1 MTGWSVLSGRG
12 SRLNVTMNCFP
23 PRLTSTR
30 YSVHSAKRRNVRA
43 GRGLTR
49 SRPERIQVVVRALL
63 AATLSQRD
71 WDRFIRA
78 RRAGGVGPSGKPVS
92 DRTVEYDLR
101 LVIAIFTWAGKSR
114 DERGRLLLDAKTPN
128 ENTCEPSGAW
138 GPARDTIQYQSSRS
152 RRRPRGSTKA
162 SRTPI
167 PSSGPAAKTRPA
179 QRFASRAPTSIRS
192 GWGGGGP
199 RRQRAARCPWPVCRG
214 PPVPRGGPRTG

>member
-1 MTGWSVLSGRG
+1 M
-12 SRLNVTMNCFP
+12 F
-23 PRLTSTR
+23 
-30 YSVHSAKRRNVRA
+30 
-43 GRGLTR
+43 
-49 SRPERIQVVVRALL
+49 VRALL

-138 GPARDTIQYQSSRS
+138 GPARDTIQYQSVPVAASSPRVDKGEPHPDSVVRS
-152 RRRPRGSTKA
+152 RGEDQA
-162 SRTPI
+162 
-167 PSSGPAAKTRPA
+167 GPAVCFQGADEHQEWVGGRW
-179 QRFASRAPTSIRS
+179 ASSATSGSVSLASMPWSSCSAGGTANWLIQVTTSFRLVSERWMARATS
-192 GWGGGGP
+192 
-199 RRQRAARCPWPVCRG
+199 
-214 PPVPRGGPRTG
+214 